1 MDIRPIKTEIDYE
14 AALQEIACLMHA
26 ELDTPEGDRLD
37 ILVTLVEA
45 YEAKHYP
52 MVGPDPIAAILHR
65 MEALSMTRKDLEPLL
80 GTHRRVS
87 EVLARKRPLSLPMIR
102 KIAKAMRIPADV
114 LIQPYATATSRATS

>member
-1 MDIRPIKTEIDYE
+1 MDIRPIKTETDYE
-14 AALQEIACLMHA
+14 AALQEIECLMDA

-52 MVGPDPIAAILHR
+52 MAGPDPIAAILHR

-80 GTHRRVS
+80 GTRRRVS
-87 EVLARKRPLSLPMIR
+87 EVLARQRPLSLPMIR
-102 KIAKAMRIPADV
+102 NIARAMRIPADV
-114 LIQPYATATSRATS
+114 LIQPYDTETSRAAS

>member
-1 MDIRPIKTEIDYE
+1 
-14 AALQEIACLMHA
+14 MHA

-37 ILVTLVEA
+37 ILATLVEA

-52 MVGPDPIAAILHR
+52 MVGPDPIAVILHR

-80 GTHRRVS
+80 GTRRRVA

-102 KIAKAMRIPADV
+102 KIAKAMRIPADL
-114 LIQPYATATSRATS
+114 LIQPYATATSRATF

>member
-1 MDIRPIKTEIDYE
+1 MDIRPIKTETDYK
-14 AALQEIACLMHA
+14 AALHEIERLMHA

-52 MVGPDPIAAILHR
+52 MAGPDPIAAILHR

-80 GTHRRVS
+80 GTRRRVS

-102 KIAKAMRIPADV
+102 NIARTMRIPAAV
-114 LIQPYATATSRATS
+114 LIQPYATETSQAAS